1 MTGRRNLRLAAAAAL
16 CLGVGGIHA
25 AAADDPAF
33 SFAAPAKPAEVK
45 WSANAQPSPGATASL
60 GAELLTNVAGEDT
73 PTDHVSPFRDDR
85 IAGRAELSLKLNDR
99 GRLAMRVNAKYDS
112 HPAPKP
118 PPAGTSWAP
127 GYVPLADRLDTRT
140 ELLFVYSF
148 L

>member
-1 MTGRRNLRLAAAAAL
+1 MTGRRNLRLAAAVAL

-45 WSANAQPSPGATASL
+45 
-60 GAELLTNVAGEDT
+60 
-73 PTDHVSPFRDDR
+73 
-85 IAGRAELSLKLNDR
+85 
-99 GRLAMRVNAKYDS
+99 
-112 HPAPKP
+112 
-118 PPAGTSWAP
+118 PAGTSWAP